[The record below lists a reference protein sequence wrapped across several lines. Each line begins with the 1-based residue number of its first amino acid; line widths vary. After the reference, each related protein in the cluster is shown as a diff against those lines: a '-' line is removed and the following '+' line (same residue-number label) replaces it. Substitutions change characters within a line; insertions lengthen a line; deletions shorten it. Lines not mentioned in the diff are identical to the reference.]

1 MKTTLALFCTAVLT
15 ATAYG
20 QSAAP
25 IRQATC
31 VTQYAHTPYAHTMA
45 PGSPLDGGPPRFR
58 WGWFG
63 AYHHPPAPV
72 MHRDYTQG
80 WRQWYYRR

>member
-1 MKTTLALFCTAVLT
+1 MKTTLALFCAAALT
-15 ATAYG
+15 AAAHA
-20 QSAAP
+20 QPAAP
-25 IRQATC
+25 VREAAF
-31 VTQYAHTPYAHTMA
+31 VTPQNYT
-45 PGSPLDGGPPRFR
+45 SPMGCGAPRFR